1 MDARLAAGAGMGAVG
16 LWTAAALVT
25 DLPRSIGRQE
35 RSPPYFDDEYARI
48 VTPVYLAGSAL
59 ACFLFFLAGLTT
71 RLRNSGED
79 QLGAVAFGA
88 GVILASVLAQAAV
101 VLATS
106 GLLLRVAGR

>member
-25 DLPRSIGRQE
+25 DLPPVNRPAGEIAA
-35 RSPPYFDDEYARI
+35 YFDDEHARI
-48 VTPVYLAGSAL
+48 VTSVYLAGSAL
-59 ACFLFFLAGLTT
+59 TCFLFFLAGLTT